1 MEKMNN
7 FEEFDAKVDKFLRH
21 QMTAEEEQAFK
32 QEIALNPEKKARAR
46 ITALMIKTMLQ
57 EGLKNDQNI
66 INDIRGLNE
75 VQFRKTLGL
84 KPRVFNLWSRIIKY
98 SVAACVLGIIS
109 FVGYRYYDYNLTV
122 SLGNSQY
129 LAYVSDISEM
139 SSVRGTTDVAIYKE
153 LNRLFAN
160 VKEGKDLKDT
170 IEELETL
177 YENSSVADSV
187 YKEFLDDISWN
198 LAIAYLKNGER
209 EKPIPI
215 LEDMVKRNI
224 DYPDISQPVQKLID
238 QIKAL

>member
-1 MEKMNN
+1 MEKMIN
-7 FEEFDAKVDKFLRH
+7 FEEFDTKVDKFLRH

-32 QEIALNPEKKARAR
+32 VEIALDPEKKNRAR
-46 ITALMIKTMLQ
+46 ITALMVKTMQQ
-57 EGLKNDQNI
+57 EGLKHDQNI
-66 INDIRGLNE
+66 INDIRALTE
-75 VQFRKTLGL
+75 TQFRKTLGL
-84 KPRVFNLWSRIIKY
+84 KPRVFNLWSRIVKY
-98 SVAACVLGIIS
+98 SVAACVVGIIS
-109 FVGYRYYDYNLTV
+109 FVGYRYYEYNQTV

-139 SSVRGTTDVAIYKE
+139 SSVRGTTDVATYKE

-170 IEELETL
+170 IEELEAL
-177 YENSSVADSV
+177 YENSSVEDSV

-215 LEDMVKRNI
+215 LEGMVKRNV
-224 DYPDISQPVQKLID
+224 DYPDISQPIQKLIE
-238 QIKAL
+238 QIKNL

>member
-46 ITALMIKTMLQ
+46 ITALMIKTMQ
-57 EGLKNDQNI
+57 PEGLKHDQNI

-98 SVAACVLGIIS
+98 SVAACVAGVIS
-109 FVGYRYYDYNLTV
+109 LVGYRYYEYNQTV

-170 IEELETL
+170 IEELEIL
-177 YENSSVADSV
+177 YDNSFVESSV

-224 DYPDISQPVQKLID
+224 DYPDVSQPVQKLIE
-238 QIKAL
+238 QIKEL